1 MTLCRTTPSGTRA
14 GPVAGAVAGVL
25 AATIVLGAC
34 GGPAGIDGEVRSTTG
49 GKDHALAGDWVAVLD
64 EDSARTWWGL
74 SGMDP
79 PSAAELAYLDNPVR
93 HDDVAQAGGSLVEVD
108 QDGKFRLEV
117 SGVRIVCR
125 VVALAQVDRVGGCA
139 RVELPTDGTLLL
151 TATKDGLKAKV
162 DRGGR

>member
-1 MTLCRTTPSGTRA
+1 MTSCRTMPAGTR
-14 GPVAGAVAGVL
+14 AGAVAGIL
-25 AATIVLGAC
+25 AATLVVGAC
-34 GGPAGIDGEVRSTTG
+34 GGQDGVDGEVRSTTS

-64 EDSARTWWGL
+64 EDSARAWWGM

-93 HDDVAQAGGSLVEVD
+93 HDDVAQAGGSLLEVD

-125 VVALAQVDRVGGCA
+125 VVALAQVDRIAGCA
-139 RVELPTDGTLLL
+139 RVDLPTDGTLRL
-151 TATKDGLKAKV
+151 TATRDGLTAKV
-162 DRGGR
+162 DRG